1 MGRLPV
7 YSKST
12 RPQSKHTE
20 AFEKELLGIIPSIKF
35 RPAKY
40 AFQKKLKEDISKI
53 KQSPKVFVFVD
64 KTSNIYEMPEQ
75 QHKKLIHDNV
85 TKTYKK
91 APLN

>member
-12 RPQSKHTE
+12 RPLSKHKE

-40 AFQKKLKEDISKI
+40 AFQKKLKEDMSKI

-75 QHKKLIHDNV
+75 KHKKLIHDNV
-85 TKTYKK
+85 TKAYKK